1 MSKVSI
7 RNDDFST
14 SQLATAV
21 NTSFRNDVIFH
32 SWQQLAANERKSTLV
47 FAVDMAHTVALC
59 NHFRSNGVEA
69 EFITSRTPAAT
80 RQETLDKFKRGEIPV
95 MVNCGKKVAV
105 KRGRKRIFTMY
116 IIIKAS

>member
-1 MSKVSI
+1 M
-7 RNDDFST
+7 
-14 SQLATAV
+14 
-21 NTSFRNDVIFH
+21 
-32 SWQQLAANERKSTLV
+32 AANERKSTLV

-105 KRGRKRIFTMY
+105 KRGRKRKFTMY